1 MFRTQV
7 IIRIQRTTHR
17 AATISIE
24 VRGPSGSASI
34 EGRGPY
40 GTLRLEV
47 RRRRPAAP
55 GLASGAGTRAVGWAL
70 RGSLNSPFMP
80 ITILFD

>member
-24 VRGPSGSASI
+24 VRGPSASI